1 MEPSISRRFQTF
13 FALGKPMEAS
23 PFLRKGEG
31 KIGKFLDLKIS
42 ILSATLL
49 AAAWGLLL
57 FSPLAPLS
65 HILLLMVYFLSG
77 TPALINSLEDLSL
90 LNVNIDVLMT
100 LAAFSSIFIGGAYE
114 GGLLLVLFALSG
126 SLEVM
131 VSEKAKGAI
140 EQLKTLSPQKA
151 LVIEENGRLI
161 ERSLDQVAV
170 GALILVRAGEY
181 IPLDGQ
187 IVEGRSL
194 LNLSHLTGEAE
205 PVPKQVGET
214 VPSGGLTV
222 DGSLTLKVTHSV
234 LDSTLSKIIQM
245 VTEAE
250 EKKPR
255 LEKWFDKFSNRYAMT
270 IISIAALT
278 ALVYPLFG
286 LPFLGREG
294 SIYRALAF
302 LIAASPCALIIA
314 LPTAYLSAI
323 SASAKRGILLKGG
336 AILDAI
342 ARATGVAFDK
352 TGTLTTGELEVVEIK
367 IIGYSSKEEAL
378 KMAASL
384 EQGTKHPLGQ
394 AIIQKALLYGI
405 KLSHPEEVKV
415 LPGYGIEGKVDGKRL
430 YVGNFDWV
438 MPSLE
443 LEMKQLIDQER
454 LLGKSLA
461 VLKSDDN
468 LAIFTFQDKIRSSAK
483 TTIDEMKT
491 SLGLKTYIL
500 TGDHLESGKKVQKAL
515 DIDHLFADLKPDDKL
530 YHVSR
535 LSDEGGLIMVGD
547 GVNDAPALA
556 RASVGIAMGGIG
568 SGAALDA
575 ADVVLLK
582 DQLLDLNWLIKKS
595 RKTKQIIRENL
606 TIALSAILL
615 ASTPALL
622 GYVPLWLAVVLHE
635 GGTVLV
641 GLNALRLLRK

>member
-1 MEPSISRRFQTF
+1 
-13 FALGKPMEAS
+13 MEAS

-31 KIGKFLDLKIS
+31 KLGKFLDLKIS
-42 ILSATLL
+42 IFSAILL
-49 AAAWGLLL
+49 AVAWVLLW
-57 FSPLAPLS
+57 FPPLAPLS

-126 SLEVM
+126 SLEEM

-222 DGSLTLKVTHSV
+222 DGSLKLKVTHSV
-234 LDSTLSKIIQM
+234 LDSTLSKIIKM

-255 LEKWFDKFSNRYAMT
+255 LEKWFDKFSNRYAMS

-278 ALVYPLFG
+278 ALIYPLFG
-286 LPFLGREG
+286 LPFLGKEG

-352 TGTLTTGELEVVEIK
+352 TGTLTTGELEVIDVK
-367 IIGYSSKEEAL
+367 TVGYSTKEEAL
-378 KMAASL
+378 KLAASL

-405 KLSHPEEVKV
+405 NLSHPEEVKV
-415 LPGYGIEGKVDGKRL
+415 LPGYGIEGTVDGQRL
-430 YVGNFDWV
+430 YVGNFEWII
-438 MPSLE
+438 PSLDLE
-443 LEMKQLIDQER
+443 LKQLIDKER

-461 VLKSDDN
+461 VLKSNDN

-483 TTIDEMKT
+483 AAINEMKT
-491 SLGLKTYIL
+491 TLGLKTYIL
-500 TGDHLESGKKVQKAL
+500 TGDHLESGKKVQKTLA
-515 DIDHLFADLKPDDKL
+515 IDHLFADLKPDDKL

-595 RKTKQIIRENL
+595 RKTKQIIKENL
-606 TIALSAILL
+606 TIALSAIIL

>member
-1 MEPSISRRFQTF
+1 MEPGVTRFETF
-13 FALGKPMEAS
+13 FALGKPIEAS

-31 KIGKFLDLKIS
+31 KLGRFLNLKVS
-42 ILSATLL
+42 IFSACLLAVAWGIFWIPGLSSLSNTLL
-49 AAAWGLLL
+49 LL
-57 FSPLAPLS
+57 
-65 HILLLMVYFLSG
+65 VYFLSG

-126 SLEVM
+126 SLEEM
-131 VSEKAKGAI
+131 VSAKAKGAI

-151 LVIEENGRLI
+151 LVIEEDGKLI
-161 ERSLDQVAV
+161 ERAV
-170 GALILVRAGEY
+170 GEVPVGKLILVRAGEY
-181 IPLDGQ
+181 IPLDGE

-205 PVPKQVGET
+205 PIPKGVGDA

-222 DGSLTLKVTHSV
+222 DGTLTLKVTHSII
-234 LDSTLSKIIQM
+234 DSTLSKIIQL

-270 IISIAALT
+270 IISIATIT
-278 ALVYPLFG
+278 ALIYPLFG

-336 AILDAI
+336 AILEAL
-342 ARATGVAFDK
+342 ARSTGIAFDK
-352 TGTLTTGELEVVEIK
+352 TGTLTTGELEVVSIK
-367 IIGYSSKEEAL
+367 TVGFFSKEEAI
-378 KMAASL
+378 KIAASL
-384 EQGTKHPLGQ
+384 EQGAKHPLGQ
-394 AIIQKALLYGI
+394 AIIRAAKKEELALTQ
-405 KLSHPEEVKV
+405 PEEVRI
-415 LPGYGIEGKVDGKRL
+415 LPGYGVEGKVDGAIS
-430 YVGNFDWV
+430 YIGNFEWILR
-438 MPSLE
+438 SLAPE
-443 LEMKQLIDQER
+443 TRNILDQER
-454 LLGKSLA
+454 LEGKSLA
-461 VLKSDDN
+461 VLKRGEN
-468 LAIFTFQDKIRSSAK
+468 LAIFTFQDRIRPSAK
-483 TTIDEMKT
+483 QVVQEMK
-491 SLGLKTYIL
+491 SVLGLKTYIL
-500 TGDHLESGKKVQKAL
+500 TGDHLESGKKVQQYL
-515 DIDHLFADLKPDDKL
+515 GIDQLFADLKPDDKL

-535 LSDEGGLIMVGD
+535 LSDEEGLMMVGD

-582 DQLLDLNWLIKKS
+582 DELLDLNWLIKKS
-595 RKTKQIIRENL
+595 RKTKTIIKENL
-606 TIALSAILL
+606 IIALSAILL